1 MAAYEFTPLLPAN
14 QTPPVLDDGEGIT
27 LRQRKIA
34 SYLIIAAKSFERLVF
49 YSISGI
55 LLVYLTNESLLCLS
69 NKEAFAV
76 IFLFNAV
83 SNVLCLVAGV
93 ISDSFISRYTSIIIG
108 YVIYFI
114 GYGLWG
120 ITMYSHWRD
129 MVDSSSTVVMSDTC
143 RNRDHVNAQWESHKD
158 MVILTILTLFIISIA
173 AAIVRSNLA
182 AFGASQ
188 VEGFT
193 NNILDLLLKID
204 KKKH

>member
-1 MAAYEFTPLLPAN
+1 MAAYEFTPLLQAN
-14 QTPPVLDDGEGIT
+14 QIPPVLDDGEGIT
-27 LRQRKIA
+27 PKQRKKA
-34 SYLIIAAKSFERLVF
+34 SYLIIAAKAFERLVF

-69 NKEAFAV
+69 NREAFAV

-83 SNVLCLVAGV
+83 SNVFCLVAGV
-93 ISDSFISRYTSIIIG
+93 ISDSFISRYKSIIIG

-114 GYGLWG
+114 GYLIWG

-129 MVDSSSTVVMSDTC
+129 MVDSSSTVIRSDTC
-143 RNRDHVNAQWESHKD
+143 KNRDHANAQWESDKD
-158 MVILTILTLFIISIA
+158 IMMKLTTLTLFIISIA

-188 VEGFT
+188 VE
-193 NNILDLLLKID
+193 LKVLQITF
-204 KKKH
+204 